1 MSLPNSTP
9 SIALF
14 GATGGTGLSV
24 LSQILTHDPS
34 THISILCRTPS
45 KLSTQYPTSIYP
57 NLRLIKGDIYDT
69 AAVKNTLLNA
79 HTGRAV
85 DIAISSLGMGMVRDG
100 WWWRFSDPEICFK
113 GTQAILAG
121 LSGLESAEKVEKQKT
136 KLIVLSTTGISTK
149 SRDIPLLMTPLYYG
163 LLRTPHEDKKKMEEL
178 ILKEEGR
185 KWVIVRPSWLLDGV
199 REGRRVRVG
208 WEDAETGEVRREIGV
223 AVAREEVGRWVFEE
237 GVRDG
242 GRTEWEG
249 RLVSLSY

>member
-1 MSLPNSTP
+1 MSPPNPTP

-14 GATGGTGLSV
+14 GATGGTGLCI
-24 LSQILTHDPS
+24 LSQILTHDPL
-34 THISILCRTPS
+34 THLSILCRTPS
-45 KLSTQYPTSIYP
+45 KLSTQYPTSKYP
-57 NLRLIKGDIYDT
+57 NLRLIKGDIYNAT
-69 AAVKNTLLNA
+69 TVKNTLLNA

-100 WWWRFSDPEICFK
+100 WWWRFSDAEICFQ

-121 LSGLESAEKVEKQKT
+121 LRELGIRGERGETKNQTHRISAK
-136 KLIVLSTTGISTK
+136 G
-149 SRDIPLLMTPLYYG
+149 RDIPLLMTPLYYG
-163 LLRTPHEDKKKMEEL
+163 LLRTPHKDKKKMEEL
-178 ILKEEGR
+178 IMKEERR

-199 REGRRVRVG
+199 REGKRVRVG
-208 WEDAETGEVRREIGV
+208 WEDAEMGKVRREIGV

-242 GRTEWEG
+242 GRREWEG